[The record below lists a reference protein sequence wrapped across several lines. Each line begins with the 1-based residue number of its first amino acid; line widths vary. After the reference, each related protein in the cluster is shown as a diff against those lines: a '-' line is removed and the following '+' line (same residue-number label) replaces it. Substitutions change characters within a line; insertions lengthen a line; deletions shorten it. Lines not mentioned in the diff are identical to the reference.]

1 MIRFTRDKE
10 DTIRGSF
17 KATVKSS
24 EKKYY
29 VNRRDPFHKEME
41 RTLCVMAGTPKLFF
55 VGAAAAGHK
64 TMQYATTMKG
74 LEVN

>member
-1 MIRFTRDKE
+1 M
-10 DTIRGSF
+10 
-17 KATVKSS
+17 
-24 EKKYY
+24 EK
-29 VNRRDPFHKEME
+29 
-41 RTLCVMAGTPKLFF
+41 TLCVMAGTPKLLF